1 MNETFGTNFGE
12 EDALPVVRGIMEK
25 LVANTELAKS
35 LEVSPPDAARLA
47 FNQFVDQHLQDYI
60 QSNLNFYRKLVDDDR
75 AGNQFKNRL
84 FSVYRQSLEQRQS
97 PSGPSPQP

>member
-1 MNETFGTNFGE
+1 MNETLGTNFGE
-12 EDALPVVRGIMEK
+12 EDALPVVRGIMEE
-25 LVANTELAKS
+25 LVANTELEKS

-60 QSNLNFYRKLVDDDR
+60 RTNVNFYKKLVEDER

-84 FSVYRQSLEQRQS
+84 FSVYRQSLDQRQP
-97 PSGPSPQP
+97 PSGPSA